1 MVKIFT
7 WLISRNKTFFC
18 PNAGVSEGS
27 ILSPRLFLPY
37 INNLL
42 DDFTCNI
49 AIYADDSIFYS
60 KCDQAFNPWQQLEM
74 TAESDLPDNV
84 DWGSSI

>member
-60 KCDQAFNPWQQLEM
+60 NCDQAFNPWQQLEM

-84 DWGSSI
+84 DWGSSF